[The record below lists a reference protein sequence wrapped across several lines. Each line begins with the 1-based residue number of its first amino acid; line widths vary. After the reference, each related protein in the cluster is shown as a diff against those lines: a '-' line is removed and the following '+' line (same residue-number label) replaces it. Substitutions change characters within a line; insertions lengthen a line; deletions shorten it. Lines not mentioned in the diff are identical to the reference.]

1 MIDTMTIQDK
11 TFKENLLDK
20 YLARQTLND
29 FEIMML
35 KKYVNKTSLSTYFQ
49 YEDSPEYLNESYI
62 EWAKLKLRQLNQE
75 LKQDK
80 NIMKFLE
87 KPIEENNEKQR
98 VDRKE
103 QRKTMIDTMTIQD
116 KTFKENLLDKYLA
129 RQTLND
135 FEIMMLKKY
144 VDRKS
149 VV

>member
-1 MIDTMTIQDK
+1 MIDTMTMQDK

-20 YLARQTLND
+20 YLARQRLND

-62 EWAKLKLRQLNQE
+62 KWAKLKLRQLNQE

-103 QRKTMIDTMTIQD
+103 QRKTKKIPSR
-116 KTFKENLLDKYLA
+116 LL
-129 RQTLND
+129 
-135 FEIMMLKKY
+135 FEKH
-144 VDRKS
+144 
-149 VV
+149 